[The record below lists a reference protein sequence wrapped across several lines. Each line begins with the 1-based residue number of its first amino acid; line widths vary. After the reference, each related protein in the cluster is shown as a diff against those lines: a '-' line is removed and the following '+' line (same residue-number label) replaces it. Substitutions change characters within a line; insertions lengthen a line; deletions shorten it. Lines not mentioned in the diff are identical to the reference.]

1 MSHLPC
7 KLLTCQ
13 RAAIILRLSS
23 NKSLKDRSAFM
34 QRAGFNSYAQLPVT
48 TTVDYFIDSGSGEW
62 LIPK

>member
-1 MSHLPC
+1 M
-7 KLLTCQ
+7 
-13 RAAIILRLSS
+13 LRLSS